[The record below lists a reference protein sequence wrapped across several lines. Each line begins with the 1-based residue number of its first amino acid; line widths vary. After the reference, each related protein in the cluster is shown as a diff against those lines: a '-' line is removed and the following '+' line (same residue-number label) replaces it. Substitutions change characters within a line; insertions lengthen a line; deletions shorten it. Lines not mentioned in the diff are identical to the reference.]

1 VQDSF
6 EKAGLSLKKSLSS
19 IRASLEQLD
28 KTLVEAASNAESK
41 MHYQLDQLRSRAARA
56 ELRHSEVL
64 GRHAELLSNMLY
76 PNKGLQEREIA
87 GAYFVARHG
96 NELLRNL
103 YQMVNAD
110 CLDHQVISL

>member
-1 VQDSF
+1 VQGSF
-6 EKAGLSLKKSLSS
+6 EKAALSLKKSLSVV
-19 IRASLEQLD
+19 RESLERLD
-28 KTLVEAASNAESK
+28 KTLVDAASNAESK
-41 MHYQLDQLRSRAARA
+41 MQYQLDQLRSRAARA

-64 GRHAELLSNMLY
+64 GRHAELLSKMLY

-87 GAYFVARHG
+87 GVYFVARQG

-110 CLDHQVISL
+110 CLDHQVILL